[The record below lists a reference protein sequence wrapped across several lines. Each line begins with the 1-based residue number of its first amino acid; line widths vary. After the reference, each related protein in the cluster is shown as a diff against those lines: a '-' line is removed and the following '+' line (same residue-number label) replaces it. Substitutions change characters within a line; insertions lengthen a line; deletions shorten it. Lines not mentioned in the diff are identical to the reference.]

1 MSEAQSGHIV
11 LAAYHPDQ
19 KMLERQL
26 QTLMKQTLSDWS
38 CEIGIDGT
46 DPDARDRITALVAH
60 DDRFSVSMFEERRG
74 FYRNFERLLER
85 VPRNVA
91 WVALADQD
99 DDWFPEKLA
108 RLVPRLEQSSLV
120 FGQAY
125 VVENGNESGRPPL
138 AERHVGSLAATMI
151 DNQVTGSLSVLRR
164 KLLDV
169 ALPFPAATDVAFH
182 DHWLGICAL
191 VSDGV
196 TSYPDAVQNYIQHS
210 ANVIGEEKDLGLVAR
225 VGTLGSLAGR
235 SLAQKLNYLSVHRWG
250 WRVGIAKS
258 ILQQAS
264 ALRPHDRWLLERY
277 ALNRLSIAYLCST
290 VGCIMRRDVPMLRA
304 FALILGAAHAPRVKV
319 PRAQG

>member
-26 QTLMKQTLSDWS
+26 ETLMKQTLSDWS

-74 FYRNFERLLER
+74 FYHNFERLLER
-85 VPRNVA
+85 VPPNVA

-125 VVENGNESGRPPL
+125 VIENGNENGRPPL
-138 AERHVGSLAATMI
+138 AERHVRSLAATMI

-164 KLLDV
+164 ELLDV

-196 TSYPDAVQNYIQHS
+196 TSCPEVVQNYVQHA
-210 ANVIGEEKDLGLVAR
+210 ANVIGDQKHLGLR
-225 VGTLGSLAGR
+225 VRLGMLGSLAGH
-235 SLAQKLNYLSVHRWG
+235 SLAQKLNYLSIHRWG
-250 WRVGIAKS
+250 WRVGVARS
-258 ILQQAS
+258 ILNRVS
-264 ALRPHDRWLLERY
+264 GLRPRDRRILEQY
-277 ALNRLSIAYLCST
+277 AANRLSIAYVCST
-290 VGCIMRRDVPMLRA
+290 VGRILRRDVPTLRA
-304 FALILGAAHAPRVKV
+304 FALIIGAAHASRVKGSYEQ
-319 PRAQG
+319 R